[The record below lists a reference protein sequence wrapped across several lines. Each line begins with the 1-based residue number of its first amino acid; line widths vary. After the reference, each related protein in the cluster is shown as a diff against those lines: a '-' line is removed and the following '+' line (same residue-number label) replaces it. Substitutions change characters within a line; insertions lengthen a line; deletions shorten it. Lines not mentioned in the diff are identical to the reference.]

1 MEILTSEAI
10 KLNTNLSSCG
20 SKRRES
26 EDEKK
31 RVGTFFLMRIWRAVL
46 SSLLVLA
53 LAWITRDG
61 EGDTLWVEEEA
72 AVSNLGPIHSC
83 CEDANV
89 LALALWRN
97 EMEVNILSSLSLS
110 LSIFGLKPNLLL
122 LLLCSMQNLI
132 PSRIAC
138 VGRARV
144 ACVFIFQTLFNGLC
158 LCLCMPS
165 LCMSSCL
172 SCFSIVNGIFFFF
185 FEFFFF
191 FFKNFF

>member
-1 MEILTSEAI
+1 
-10 KLNTNLSSCG
+10 
-20 SKRRES
+20 
-26 EDEKK
+26 
-31 RVGTFFLMRIWRAVL
+31 MRIWRAVL

-83 CEDANV
+83 CEDANA

-110 LSIFGLKPNLLL
+110 LSIFGLKPNLLLLL

-158 LCLCMPS
+158 VYVCHHYVCHLVWVVSRLLM
-165 LCMSSCL
+165 
-172 SCFSIVNGIFFFF
+172 
-185 FEFFFF
+185 EFFFF
-191 FFKNFF
+191 FLSFSSSFLRIFSNWFDWISNSWGQHHIESLIICYHKDYLHNNDLGG